1 MNPEAEA
8 ILDFWLGVDLDSNG
22 GDSRNRRW
30 FAVSESMDRDI
41 EHRFSDVLDRAVA
54 GQLDHW
60 RRTSRG
66 TLALIILLDQFS
78 RNIFR
83 GTVRAFAQDDMALR
97 LATEAIANGL
107 DRDLDETER
116 GFLYMPFQHAE
127 DRNVQDRSVALYDE
141 LNTQAG
147 EQFRNVTNNFFRYAQ
162 EHRAIVAQFGRFPH
176 RNAIL
181 GREATPQ
188 EVLFL
193 TTDDRAF
200 GQRPEQN

>member
-1 MNPEAEA
+1 LNPQAEA
-8 ILDFWLGVDLDSNG
+8 ILDFWFGVNSASDSV
-22 GDSRNRRW
+22 DARNRRW

-41 EHRFSDVLDRAVA
+41 EQRFGDMLDNAIA

-60 RRTSRG
+60 RDTSRG

-83 GTVRAFAQDDMALR
+83 GTARAFAQDDMALR

-107 DRDLDETER
+107 DRDMDEIEC

-127 DRNVQDRSVALYDE
+127 DRNVQDRSVALYHE
-141 LNTQAG
+141 LNARAR
-147 EQFRNVTNNFFRYAQ
+147 EAFRKATANFCRYAE
-162 EHRAIVAQFGRFPH
+162 EHRAIVAEFDRFPH

-181 GREATPQ
+181 GREATP
-188 EVLFL
+188 EEEAFL
-193 TTDDRAF
+193 TSDERTY
-200 GQRPEQN
+200 GQRAEQN